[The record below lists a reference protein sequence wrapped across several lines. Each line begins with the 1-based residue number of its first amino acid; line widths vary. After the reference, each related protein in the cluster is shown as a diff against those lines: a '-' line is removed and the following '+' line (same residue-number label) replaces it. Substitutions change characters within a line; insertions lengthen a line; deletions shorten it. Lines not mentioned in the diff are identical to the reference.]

1 MEASQAARVQLNEIL
16 TRSDDPDGEAPMDT
30 ERNLLFVFPI
40 AEKPVDLKDEPSQA
54 RSSK

>member
-1 MEASQAARVQLNEIL
+1 MEASQGVRVQLRVNPA
-16 TRSDDPDGEAPMDT
+16 RSDDPDGEAPMDT